1 MMSKDKL
8 VNVWDVEHNELA
20 ETLSFKV
27 VCDQAVADL
36 IGAIAYKD
44 TMTKEEMAFELANLL
59 ERSIYLN
66 LPRSHRF
73 WNKGKDVR

>member
-1 MMSKDKL
+1 MMSNKL
-8 VNVWDVEHNELA
+8 INVWDVEHNELA

-27 VCDQAVADL
+27 VCDQEVGDL
-36 IGAIAYKD
+36 LLAIAYKD
-44 TMTKEEMAFELANLL
+44 EMTKEEMALELANLL

-73 WNKGKDVR
+73 WKKKKK

>member
-1 MMSKDKL
+1 MMSKL

-27 VCDQAVADL
+27 VCDQEVGDL
-36 IGAIAYKD
+36 LLAIAYKD
-44 TMTKEEMAFELANLL
+44 EMTKEEMALELANLL

-73 WNKGKDVR
+73 WKKKKK

>member
-1 MMSKDKL
+1 MKKSSKL

-27 VCDQAVADL
+27 VCDQEVGDL
-36 IGAIAYKD
+36 LLAISRKD
-44 TMTKEEMAFELANLL
+44 MMTKEEMALELASLL
-59 ERSIYLN
+59 ERSIHLN

-73 WNKGKDVR
+73 WKRNREG

>member
-1 MMSKDKL
+1 MSKL

-27 VCDQAVADL
+27 VCDQEVGDL
-36 IGAIAYKD
+36 LLAIAYKD
-44 TMTKEEMAFELANLL
+44 EMTKEEMALELANLL

-73 WNKGKDVR
+73 WKKKKK

>member
-1 MMSKDKL
+1 MTKNNKL

-27 VCDQAVADL
+27 VCDQEVADL
-36 IGAIAYKD
+36 LTAISRKD
-44 TMTKEEMAFELANLL
+44 TMSKEEMALELANLL
-59 ERSIYLN
+59 ERAIHLN

-73 WNKGKDVR
+73 WRQSREE